1 MKDSC
6 VRQPSDLPDTV
17 GSNFFLEW
25 GNSLSLKKEIIY
37 VSLSNNVD
45 LKKKRE
51 ELMACSTNIYTV

>member
-17 GSNFFLEW
+17 GSNCFLEW
-25 GNSLSLKKEIIY
+25 GTSLSLKKEIY
-37 VSLSNNVD
+37 VSLSNKAD

-51 ELMACSTNIYTV
+51 ELMACSPNIYTV